1 MYMSHVKLHSFK
13 FPFSFVWS
21 DSEWERDDDASSES
35 TLDETTCKIWLTHF
49 SDVDVFVKDE
59 TCVIG
64 KMLRAFPLLYQ
75 IDDPE
80 DDLIIQLWMCNSD
93 NDTYNVS

>member
-13 FPFSFVWS
+13 SPLSFVWS

-35 TLDETTCKIWLTHF
+35 TLHETTCKIWLTHF
-49 SDVDVFVKDE
+49 SDVDVFVKDG

-80 DDLIIQLWMCNSD
+80 DDLIIKLWMCNSD
-93 NDTYNVS
+93 NDIYNVS